1 VTEPSTPAT
10 EALANGDLEHE
21 IVVTQPATSAE
32 ESARFQGVPVERL
45 LKSLVVRRGDDDYV
59 FVLVPGDRQIDW
71 KKLRKHL
78 GVSRLSLPDRDEA
91 KRVTG
96 YDPGTITPFGAA
108 KPWPVVLDEA
118 AATPGVVTLGAGE
131 RGVNIHVDALDL
143 QKFLNAG
150 AADVTKRS

>member
-1 VTEPSTPAT
+1 MTDPSTPAT
-10 EALANGDLEHE
+10 EALAGSDLKHE
-21 IVVTQPATSAE
+21 VVVTQPATSAE
-32 ESARFQGVPVERL
+32 ESAGFQGVPVERL
-45 LKSLVVRRGDDDYV
+45 LKSLVVRRGDEDYV

-108 KPWPVVLDEA
+108 TAWPVVLDA
-118 AATPGVVTLGAGE
+118 SAATSGVVTLGAGA
-131 RGVNIHVDALDL
+131 RGVNIHADALEL
-143 QKFLNAG
+143 KEYLNADV
-150 AADVTKRS
+150 ADVTKPG